1 MTRKF
6 VASSRLTNALITS
19 ITRPDHAGPGG
30 DIQGTPLEVLPGSA
44 ILAIYEPRNQLVKT
58 SDERIERVDAR
69 FSVDLTDD
77 DGSAIDVAV
86 GDLITWAFRDDADS
100 GSGAEVVTKS
110 EFRSP
115 GFQSVNH
122 IELLTKG

>member
-1 MTRKF
+1 VARKF

-19 ITRPDHAGPGG
+19 ITRPDRAGPGG
-30 DIQGTPLEVLPGSA
+30 DVQGSPLEVLPGSS
-44 ILAIYEPRNQLVKT
+44 ILAIYEPRNQLVKL

-77 DGSAIDVAV
+77 DGNAIDVEV
-86 GDLITWAFRDDADS
+86 GDLITWAFRDDS
-100 GSGAEVVTKS
+100 GSGSGGEVVTKS
-110 EFRSP
+110 VFRSP
-115 GFQSVNH
+115 GFKSVNH